1 MTPHEAKRAAAAI
14 ELADALLEE
23 FNNPSSALE
32 GIGRVT
38 MDKLLVYLKI
48 VETAQRRRSKRA
60 KGEQDAAEVGA
71 GAASADPDADGV
83 DEAADAPLAQRPA
96 DRRNAE

>member
-23 FNNPSSALE
+23 FNNPSSALK

-38 MDKLLVYLKI
+38 MEKLLVYLKI
-48 VETAQRRRSKRA
+48 VEQAQRRRSKRA
-60 KGEQDAAEVGA
+60 KGTAEAMEADADPVVG
-71 GAASADPDADGV
+71 DPDADP
-83 DEAADAPLAQRPA
+83 ASSDATSAGRPG
-96 DRRNAE
+96 DDDAE

>member
-23 FNNPSSALE
+23 FNNPSSALK

-38 MDKLLVYLKI
+38 MEKLLVYLKI
-48 VETAQRRRSKRA
+48 VEQAQRRRSKRS
-60 KGEQDAAEVGA
+60 KDQAE
-71 GAASADPDADGV
+71 ADP
-83 DEAADAPLAQRPA
+83 AADQPDGDAESSDVPA
-96 DRRNAE
+96 AHRSGDNNDAE